1 MLLRSPQLKN
11 SLPLSGNIEGRQATG
26 RSLPTPL
33 FLFLGIMVIA
43 PSASYAQEAGHRNQP
58 ESSAPTSRAAKTQQ
72 DGRAPAIQLPQAGTP
87 PLLSPTPQPPI
98 VTPNP
103 IEQPSAAPASN
114 ASASDAEVIDE
125 GDVVRINSNLVIVP
139 ASVVDSR
146 GRAITDLKVEDF
158 ELRVDG
164 QVKPIR
170 DLSRAETP
178 VSIALLFDNSESLSA
193 ARAFEKQAATRF
205 FRNVVRPIDQAA
217 IFSISTVP
225 TLEQPLTNDVQKL
238 VRTIERFGNP
248 DGATALFDTLARAA
262 DYLHPLVGRKVIV
275 LVSDGADTI
284 SDLSFEAA
292 LQRVLRADCQ
302 IYVVQT
308 RQVEDPNLRD
318 PVAER
323 WLEKL
328 SQQTGG
334 AVYVPQSVEDLDA
347 AFTQISLDLSQQYLL
362 SYYPQDERPDKYF
375 RFISLRVKTRPSL
388 RVRTRR
394 GFYPDAAQNQAA
406 TLSGITVTTGV
417 SAASTRTDLP
427 TGADQKPLPITN
439 VDSSVA
445 RREQLATQGRVV
457 PSPINQDINRSRRI
471 GPGRPDEDEESHRH
485 VAATSLKTAPAS
497 TVSKPIPAPAPAP
510 APQPNAASLL
520 TSTIMPAFK
529 PPASTVKKRRNT
541 SAPAPVTNLEKS
553 SRRGVPS
560 PDTAQPRAVTAE
572 TKRSAQAVSGSW
584 LVICGSFARTQHEQA
599 QEKLMYLREKGYDA
613 RIVDT
618 NQYPNLRKK
627 LWTVVTSSSSRQQA
641 ESFRRRTLSE
651 GIRGCYVKSGW

>member
-58 ESSAPTSRAAKTQQ
+58 ESSAPTSRVAKTQQ
-72 DGRAPAIQLPQAGTP
+72 DGRAPTIQLPQAGTP
-87 PLLSPTPQPPI
+87 PLPSPTPQPPI

-103 IEQPSAAPASN
+103 IELSSAAPASN

-193 ARAFEKQAATRF
+193 ARVLEKQAATRF

-217 IFSISTVP
+217 IFSNSTVP

-262 DYLHPLVGRKVIV
+262 DYLHPLVGRKIIV

-375 RFISLRVKTRPSL
+375 RFISLRVKTRPNL

-406 TLSGITVTTGV
+406 TLSGNTMTSGV
-417 SAASTRTDLP
+417 SGASTRSDLA
-427 TGADQKPLPITN
+427 TIAGKKPVATID
-439 VDSSVA
+439 VDASVT
-445 RREQLATQGRVV
+445 RKEQLAAQGSVL
-457 PSPINQDINRSRRI
+457 PSTTDQGINRNHRI
-471 GPGRPDEDEESHRH
+471 GPVRPEEEQALSQE
-485 VAATSLKTAPAS
+485 AASSLKTAPTS
-497 TVSKPIPAPAPAP
+497 TVNKPIPAPTPAP
-510 APQPNAASLL
+510 APQPKAASPL
-520 TSTIMPAFK
+520 TPTIMPAYN
-529 PPASTVKKRRNT
+529 PPARTVNKRRNT
-541 SAPAPVTNLEKS
+541 SAPAPATNHEKGG
-553 SRRGVPS
+553 RRGVPS
-560 PDTAQPRAVTAE
+560 PDTVQPRAVAAE

-618 NQYPNLRKK
+618 NQYPNLRKD
-627 LWTVVTSSSSRQQA
+627 LWAVVTSSSSREQA
-641 ESFRRRTLSE
+641 ESLRRRTLSE